1 MTTSNTTQ
9 VSGILS
15 VPPIPQ
21 KVGDIGG
28 RVRTLQGDF
37 TLAAL
42 AGVAHQA
49 GDTICIGK
57 LPKGA
62 RLLPQSCIVISTAQG
77 AATLSVGAGPSQ
89 ANGQLGSGPA
99 VATKY
104 GTARTYPT
112 AAEPLFLDQVANLGV
127 EITSAAYGEDIY
139 ITIGTATATPGTLKS
154 FLQYVVD

>member
-1 MTTSNTTQ
+1 MANSNTTQ
-9 VSGILS
+9 VAGILS
-15 VPPIPQ
+15 VPPTPQ

-37 TLAAL
+37 TLVAQ
-42 AGVAHQA
+42 AGVAHLA

-77 AATLSVGAGPSQ
+77 TTTLSVGSAPSQ
-89 ANGQLGSGPA
+89 ASGQLGGTIT
-99 VATKY
+99 ATKY
-104 GTARTYPT
+104 GSARAYTT
-112 AAEPLFLDQVANLGV
+112 AAAPLFLDQVANLGV
-127 EITSAAYGEDIY
+127 EITAAYGEDIY
-139 ITIGTATATPGTLKS
+139 ITIGTATATAGTLKT

>member
-1 MTTSNTTQ
+1 MANSNTTQ
-9 VSGILS
+9 MYGVLFT
-15 VPPIPQ
+15 PPIPQ

-37 TLAAL
+37 AL
-42 AGVAHQA
+42 TTQPA

-77 AATLSVGAGPSQ
+77 AATLSVGSAPSQ
-89 ANGQLGSGPA
+89 ASGLLGGTITA
-99 VATKY
+99 AKY
-104 GTARTYPT
+104 CSARAYPT

-127 EITSAAYGEDIY
+127 EITAAFGEDIY
-139 ITIGTATATPGTLKS
+139 VTIGAASVTAGTLKS